1 MFLYFLQTFSS
12 LFLNLFTLSSLNQAY
27 RHFISFY
34 FNRTILSFSPKPSH
48 TFIHTQYTVHT
59 FMHTIHSTHLHT
71 RYFLPHFPSKPST
84 LLSQTT
90 QPFSPKPSNQFH
102 YSLLNHPTGSFI
114 PTRSPN
120 HPTLLTRTP
129 KPYSPKPSHPSHP
142 NHYSFSPITSHPSIP
157 ALPTFQTYSSLLT

>member
-1 MFLYFLQTFSS
+1 MFLYFLQIFSS

-34 FNRTILSFSPKPSH
+34 FNRTILSFSPKPS
-48 TFIHTQYTVHT
+48 
-59 FMHTIHSTHLHT
+59 

-84 LLSQTT
+84 LLPQTI

-142 NHYSFSPITSHPSIP
+142 NHHSFSPITSHPSIP